1 MMDQSFNLAPGRTLG
16 SNYEVVELLGSGWE
30 GEVYKVIEQHTGIIR
45 AAKLFYLR
53 DTPREAPL
61 RRYARKLHKLRSCP
75 IIIQYHHRDRTR
87 IRGREVEFLVSDLAD
102 GEMLSSFLERRR
114 GKKLP
119 VFEALHL
126 IYALAKGVEQI
137 HFLAE
142 YHGDIHSDNVMVK
155 KRGLGFEVHL
165 LDFLDLGRASR
176 EKIQNDVYLIISLL
190 YEILGGPREY
200 QRLGKEV
207 KGVILGNKRNLI
219 GRHFKTAGHLRL
231 ALENL
236 TWEI

>member
-1 MMDQSFNLAPGRTLG
+1 
-16 SNYEVVELLGSGWE
+16 
-30 GEVYKVIEQHTGIIR
+30 
-45 AAKLFYLR
+45 
-53 DTPREAPL
+53 
-61 RRYARKLHKLRSCP
+61 
-75 IIIQYHHRDRTR
+75 
-87 IRGREVEFLVSDLAD
+87 VSDLAD

-137 HFLAE
+137 HFLGE

-176 EKIQNDVYLIISLL
+176 EKIQNDVYLMISLL

-207 KGVILGNKRNLI
+207 KGVVLGNKRNLI